1 MSTSSVA
8 IWVATGYQ
16 GRMAEKPEKP
26 DHKWRIIHLK
36 GTPAKTIGYV
46 EAPDADSAIKKAIEE
61 FKIEPAI
68 RGRLVAERWG

>member
-1 MSTSSVA
+1 
-8 IWVATGYQ
+8 
-16 GRMAEKPEKP
+16 MAKKP
-26 DHKWRIIHLK
+26 DHKWRIVHLK

-68 RGRLVAERWG
+68 QGRLVAERWH